1 MSSVYSEVTA
11 TYSRDRV
18 LEKFDTAKNTLPYT
32 IDDIKISHNDYLV
45 SNVYN
50 DAIDKLYKNWLYLIA
65 NAEIFTKTSPTTALT
80 ADGASYIQFSPAG
93 SSLSATQLTGDNIN
107 PSGTPTL
114 SSTDE
119 IHIIK
124 SPNEEKNLV
133 FLYGDKNSLVFKI
146 DTDFTASSTTLLLL
160 GNEAEFNKNF
170 KFDNVVSV
178 DNYEDFLFVLDQGS
192 STLYKYSSCP

>member
-32 IDDIKISHNDYLV
+32 IDDIKISHNDFLV

-80 ADGASYIQFSPAG
+80 ADEQ
-93 SSLSATQLTGDNIN
+93 
-107 PSGTPTL
+107 
-114 SSTDE
+114 TDVRNTISKFIE
-119 IHIIK
+119 
-124 SPNEEKNLV
+124 L
-133 FLYGDKNSLVFKI
+133 FK
-146 DTDFTASSTTLLLL
+146 
-160 GNEAEFNKNF
+160 AEH
-170 KFDNVVSV
+170 
-178 DNYEDFLFVLDQGS
+178 L
-192 STLYKYSSCP
+192 

>member
-32 IDDIKISHNDYLV
+32 IDDIKISHNDFLV

-80 ADGASYIQFSPAG
+80 ADGARFIQFDN
-93 SSLSATQLTGDNIN
+93 SLATVNLISDNIN
-107 PSGTPTL
+107 PSGTTTL

-119 IHIIK
+119 IHIITV
-124 SPNEEKNLV
+124 SYTHL
-133 FLYGDKNSLVFKI
+133 
-146 DTDFTASSTTLLLL
+146 TLP
-160 GNEAEFNKNF
+160 
-170 KFDNVVSV
+170 
-178 DNYEDFLFVLDQGS
+178 
-192 STLYKYSSCP
+192 TI